1 MASGTTSHS
10 ATPTPTFQRAE
21 IDTTAP
27 FESVK
32 AAVTLFGE
40 RVLGG
45 QVYAKKLKLPVAERR
60 ISKDTELHLIQKELA
75 KSKDQLKNAEFTK
88 AQALLELEKAK
99 KVVEDLTHQLQK
111 AKESKEKAT
120 EASEIARLR
129 AEELQAGN
137 TENNEAGNTV
147 WQAEFDSAREQ
158 YNSAVVE
165 LEAAKQELR
174 KVKQQHA
181 ASLEAQESAIKQA
194 EDATVAKER
203 NAKKVEELSKEIA
216 TANESLVLVKLACIE
231 AEKERAAILAE
242 KEAEA
247 HKAAEAAEQMSKKL
261 NALRQELNTSKDLE
275 AKLAT
280 TTAEVEH
287 LQKELYLAKESQS
300 KVAKAGSGADE
311 NPSTFNSEIE
321 KRENTMSGADSSVE
335 SVAAEFEEAKENL
348 KKVTEEGLSLKA
360 LLNSLRAELEQ
371 VRKEMDELKKRE
383 TEAEAAA
390 ASLNAELH
398 KSRSKMAAAAAA
410 EAKAKGAT
418 SGLSLA
424 LQQLASE
431 AEEAKKEAEA
441 MKEEAQKAKF
451 EAEQAKAVIENAES
465 RLEDALKEAEAAKAA
480 EAVAIEKIKLLSEKT
495 NAARVSTSGSHA
507 GITISQD
514 EHDSISRKVDEANE
528 LAEMKVGAAMA
539 QVDAVKVGEQEILK
553 KLEAANRE
561 IEELKSAED
570 QALKKAQMAE
580 AAKRAVESELRRWR
594 EREQQKRAVTVAS
607 AQSLTNNGNNDS
619 LTSRFG
625 QNKSM
630 YSESLSEVLNIKI
643 PSPEPLMGEQSIDG
657 YVSLKKKKPLI
668 PKIGRIFS
676 KTRNQSGGNSLKNQF

>member
-1 MASGTTSHS
+1 MASGTASHS
-10 ATPTPTFQRAE
+10 ATPTPTFHRAE

-32 AAVTLFGE
+32 EAVSLFGE

-45 QVYAKKLKLPVAERR
+45 QVYAKKLKIPVAERR
-60 ISKDTELHLIQKELA
+60 ISKETELHLIQKELA

-111 AKESKEKAT
+111 AKDSKEKAT
-120 EASEIARLR
+120 EASEVARLR

-137 TENNEAGNTV
+137 AEANEGSNTV

-158 YNSAVVE
+158 YSSAVAE

-194 EDATVAKER
+194 EDATAAKER
-203 NAKKVEELSKEIA
+203 NAKRVEELSKEIA
-216 TANESLVLVKLACIE
+216 AANESLVLVKLACIE

-300 KVAKAGSGADE
+300 KVAKAQSDE
-311 NPSTFNSEIE
+311 NLSTLNSEIG
-321 KRENTMSGADSSVE
+321 KRKNTMSGADPLVE
-335 SVAAEFEEAKENL
+335 SMASEFEKAKEDL
-348 KKVTEEGLSLKA
+348 KKATEEGFSLKA
-360 LLNSLRAELEQ
+360 LLDSLRAELEH

-410 EAKAKGAT
+410 EAKAKGAS

-441 MKEEAQKAKF
+441 MKEEAQKAKL
-451 EAEQAKAVIENAES
+451 EAEQMKAVIENAES

-514 EHDSISRKVDEANE
+514 EHDSLSRKVEEANE
-528 LAEMKVGAAMA
+528 LAEMKVGAAIA
-539 QVDAVKVGEQEILK
+539 QVDAVKAGEQEILK

-561 IEELKSAED
+561 IEELKSAEE
-570 QALKKAQMAE
+570 QALKKAEMAE

-607 AQSLTNNGNNDS
+607 AQSLTNSGNLDS
-619 LTSRFG
+619 ITYRVG
-625 QNKSM
+625 QNKSI
-630 YSESLSEVLNIKI
+630 YSESLAEVLNLKI
-643 PSPEPLMGEQSIDG
+643 PSSEPLMAEQSIDG

-676 KTRNQSGGNSLKNQF
+676 KTRNRLDGNSFKNKF